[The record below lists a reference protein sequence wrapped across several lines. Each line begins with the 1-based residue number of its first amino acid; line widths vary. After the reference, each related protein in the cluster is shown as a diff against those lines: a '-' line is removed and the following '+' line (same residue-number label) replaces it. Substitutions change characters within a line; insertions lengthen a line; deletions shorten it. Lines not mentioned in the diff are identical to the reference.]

1 MARLYGVSYPTVRN
15 RLDDMI
21 ARLGAIIESQ
31 DKDTPDDAVASD
43 TDAGGDEADV
53 GSMPNG
59 GPEMPSP
66 HLRRMTLATLLAM
79 AITGFAACGDDGG
92 GPVARTTPTTPVV
105 DTRSDESA
113 ARQSVDAWLALL
125 DAGNYAE
132 AYEATGSSFRERVTA
147 EQFRSQFEEVRTA
160 LGALESR
167 ALSSTQ
173 RLATLPDA
181 PPGDYF
187 VFEFDAAF
195 ELRPDTGERVTAV
208 SEAEEW
214 PVVGYYIV
222 R

>member
-1 MARLYGVSYPTVRN
+1 M
-15 RLDDMI
+15 
-21 ARLGAIIESQ
+21 
-31 DKDTPDDAVASD
+31 
-43 TDAGGDEADV
+43 
-53 GSMPNG
+53 
-59 GPEMPSP
+59 
-66 HLRRMTLATLLAM
+66 
-79 AITGFAACGDDGG
+79 
-92 GPVARTTPTTPVV
+92 V

-125 DAGNYAE
+125 DAGNY
-132 AYEATGSSFRERVTA
+132 A

>member
-1 MARLYGVSYPTVRN
+1 MRRRHHTRSVV
-15 RLDDMI
+15 
-21 ARLGAIIESQ
+21 
-31 DKDTPDDAVASD
+31 AV
-43 TDAGGDEADV
+43 
-53 GSMPNG
+53 
-59 GPEMPSP
+59 
-66 HLRRMTLATLLAM
+66 LLAM
-79 AITGFAACGDDGG
+79 AVAGFAACGDDGG
-92 GPVARTTPTTPVV
+92 GPAAPTTPTTPVV
-105 DTRSDESA
+105 DTRSDETA
-113 ARQSVDAWLALL
+113 ARQSVDAWLELI

-132 AYEATGSSFRERVTA
+132 AYEATGSSFRESVTA
-147 EQFRSQFEEVRTA
+147 EEFRSQFEEVRTA

-173 RLATLPDA
+173 RHATLPDA